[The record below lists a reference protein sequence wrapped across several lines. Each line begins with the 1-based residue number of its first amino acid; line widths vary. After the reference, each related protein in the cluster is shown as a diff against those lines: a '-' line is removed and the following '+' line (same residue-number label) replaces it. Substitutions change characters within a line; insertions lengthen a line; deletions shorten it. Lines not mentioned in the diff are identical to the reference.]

1 MLGVPALSPS
11 ALTQDTL
18 RRMGLSII
26 TNNEWGR
33 NGSSSIFYT
42 LHTFRSDPPHLVI
55 QSHSTRLRPRSSEGS
70 VPRST
75 GLWLSQ
81 MLRVPALSPSALT
94 QDTLRRMGLSM
105 ITNNEWGRNGSSSIF
120 YTLHTFRS
128 DPPHLVILRK
138 AKDLCPDRPGYGLA
152 RCFACLP

>member
-1 MLGVPALSPS
+1 MLRLSQMLRVPALSPS

-18 RRMGLSII
+18 RRMGLSMI
-26 TNNEWGR
+26 TNIEWGR
-33 NGSSSIFYT
+33 NGSSPVFYP

-94 QDTLRRMGLSM
+94 QDKLRRMGLSM
-105 ITNNEWGRNGSSSIF
+105 TIVERVLSESERVKMTWLLSMCSIRKKHRIIRHCLKNE
-120 YTLHTFRS
+120 
-128 DPPHLVILRK
+128 VQILTI
-138 AKDLCPDRPGYGLA
+138 
-152 RCFACLP
+152 